1 MAVFAAAILALVLVY
16 LSLRVVKLRKRHLV
30 AIGDGGHVDLQ
41 RAIRAQGNFTEYV
54 PMALLLLYG
63 LEQMQ
68 MADWLVGILSLML
81 VVGRLL
87 HAWSISQLKENFR
100 IRFVGMAL
108 TFASLV
114 VSALTI
120 MAVSMVRFLS

>member
-68 MADWLVGILSLML
+68 VADWLVGSLCLML
-81 VVGRLL
+81 VVGRLV
-87 HAWSISQLKENFR
+87 HAVRGHLFNPVQ
-100 IRFVGMAL
+100 AL
-108 TFASLV
+108 GYRM
-114 VSALTI
+114 VSNHEADLQ
-120 MAVSMVRFLS
+120 A